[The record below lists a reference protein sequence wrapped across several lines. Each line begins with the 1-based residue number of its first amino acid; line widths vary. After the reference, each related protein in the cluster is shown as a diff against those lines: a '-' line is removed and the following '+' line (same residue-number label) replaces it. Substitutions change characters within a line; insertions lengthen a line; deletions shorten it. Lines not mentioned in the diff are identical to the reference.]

1 MLTIPNPQIRA
12 SNNGGFFCIFTFMK
26 IQVSKNYET
35 LKDNYL
41 NNRGIIL
48 EGGSRSGKTYSI
60 IQFLTTH
67 LLANTGLTIT
77 IGRETLTDIK
87 DTILPDLF
95 QIFGEFG
102 LEKGVHYT
110 WNKSEKHINLN
121 GNLIRYIGV
130 NDNPN
135 KTHGLRQDIFWLN
148 EIMPID
154 KFTFDQLEQ
163 RTTDFWILDY
173 NPSSTIHWAYDVAD
187 KREDVLL
194 FKSTVLDNPFV
205 PPEVR
210 KKILGYEPT
219 ERNQLLG
226 TADEF
231 LWKVYGQGERADA
244 ENKIFRNYE
253 LFDIEPIE
261 YDYKFYGLDFGY
273 ANDPNGCVQTIIN
286 GNNIYITEILYEK
299 GLLNGEIAEVL
310 RPFAKDE
317 LVFCDSAEPKS
328 IADLR
333 LNHQIQAVPAKKGAG
348 TIIEGIKRIK
358 SFKIHLNKKSLNL
371 QNEFQN
377 YSYIEKAGKTIPE
390 DKNNHLIDALRYSL
404 AHYR

>member
-1 MLTIPNPQIRA
+1 MN
-12 SNNGGFFCIFTFMK
+12 
-26 IQVSKNYET
+26 IQVSKNFDILQT
-35 LKDNYL
+35 NCSDK
-41 NNRGIIL
+41 RGVIL
-48 EGGSRSGKTYSI
+48 EGGSRSGKTYAI
-60 IQFLTTH
+60 IQFLTIY
-67 LLANTGLTIT
+67 LLENQGVTIT

-87 DTILPDLF
+87 DTILPDMFEIF
-95 QIFGEFG
+95 QT
-102 LEKGVHYT
+102 LGVLSRPDYK
-110 WNKSEKHINLN
+110 WNKSEKHISFN

-135 KTHGLRQDIFWLN
+135 KTHGLKQNIFWLN

-205 PPEVR
+205 PEEVK

-219 ERNQLLG
+219 ERNKILG

-244 ENKIFRNYE
+244 ENKIFTNYD
-253 LFDIEPIE
+253 LFEVAPRE

-273 ANDPNGCVQTIIN
+273 ANDPNGMVETIIS

-299 GLLNGEIAEVL
+299 GLLNGDIAEIIKPIVQG
-310 RPFAKDE
+310 E

-333 LNHQIQAVPAKKGAG
+333 LNYDIMSVPAKKGAG

-371 QNEFQN
+371 QSEFQN
-377 YSYIEKAGKTIPE
+377 YSYIEKAGKLVPQ
-390 DKNNHLIDALRYSL
+390 DKFNHLIDALRYSL

>member
-1 MLTIPNPQIRA
+1 MN
-12 SNNGGFFCIFTFMK
+12 
-26 IQVSKNYET
+26 IQVSKNFDILQT
-35 LKDNYL
+35 NYSDK
-41 NNRGIIL
+41 RGVIL
-48 EGGSRSGKTYSI
+48 EGGSRSGKTYAI
-60 IQFLTTH
+60 IQFLTIY
-67 LLANTGLTIT
+67 LLENQGVTIT

-87 DTILPDLF
+87 DTILPDMFEIF
-95 QIFGEFG
+95 QT
-102 LEKGVHYT
+102 LGVLSRPDYK
-110 WNKSEKHINLN
+110 WNKSEKHISFN

-135 KTHGLRQDIFWLN
+135 KTHGLKQNIFWLN

-187 KREDVLL
+187 KRDDVLL

-205 PPEVR
+205 PEEVK

-219 ERNQLLG
+219 ERNKILG

-244 ENKIFRNYE
+244 ENKIFTNYD
-253 LFDIEPIE
+253 LFDVTPRE

-273 ANDPNGCVQTIIN
+273 ANDPNGMVETIIS

-299 GLLNGEIAEVL
+299 GLLNGDIAEIIKPIVQG
-310 RPFAKDE
+310 E

-333 LNHQIQAVPAKKGAG
+333 LNYDIMSVPAKKGAG

-371 QNEFQN
+371 QSEFQN
-377 YSYIEKAGKTIPE
+377 YSYIEKAGKLVPQ
-390 DKNNHLIDALRYSL
+390 DKFNHLIDALRYSL

>member
-1 MLTIPNPQIRA
+1 MNIE
-12 SNNGGFFCIFTFMK
+12 
-26 IQVSKNYET
+26 VSKNFDI
-35 LKDNYL
+35 LQSNYSD
-41 NNRGIIL
+41 NRGIIL
-48 EGGSRSGKTYSI
+48 EGGSRSGKTYAI
-60 IQFLTTH
+60 IQFLTLY
-67 LLANTGLTIT
+67 LLQNQGVTIT

-87 DTILPDLF
+87 DTILPDMFEIF
-95 QIFGEFG
+95 QT
-102 LEKGVHYT
+102 LGVLSRPDYK
-110 WNKSEKHINLN
+110 WNKSEKHISFN

-135 KTHGLRQDIFWLN
+135 KTHGLKQNIFWLN

-163 RTTDFWILDY
+163 RTNDFWILDY

-205 PPEVR
+205 PSEVK

-244 ENKIFRNYE
+244 ENKIFRNYD
-253 LFDIEPIE
+253 LFDVAPRE

-273 ANDPNGCVQTIIN
+273 ANDPNGMVETIIS

-299 GLLNGEIAEVL
+299 GLLNGDIAEIIKPIVQG
-310 RPFAKDE
+310 E

-333 LNHQIQAVPAKKGAG
+333 LNYDIMSVPAKKGAG

-371 QNEFQN
+371 QSEFQN
-377 YSYIEKAGKTIPE
+377 YSYIEKAGKLVPQ
-390 DKNNHLIDALRYSL
+390 DKWNHLIDALRYSL

>member
-1 MLTIPNPQIRA
+1 MN
-12 SNNGGFFCIFTFMK
+12 
-26 IQVSKNYET
+26 IQVSKNFDILQT
-35 LKDNYL
+35 NCSDK
-41 NNRGIIL
+41 RGVIL
-48 EGGSRSGKTYSI
+48 EGGSRSGKTYAI
-60 IQFLTTH
+60 IQFLTLY
-67 LLANTGLTIT
+67 LLQNQGVTIT

-87 DTILPDLF
+87 DTILPDMFEIF
-95 QIFGEFG
+95 QT
-102 LEKGVHYT
+102 LGVLSRPDYK
-110 WNKSEKHINLN
+110 WNKSEKHISFN

-135 KTHGLRQDIFWLN
+135 KTHGLKQNIFWLN

-173 NPSSTIHWAYDVAD
+173 NPSSTIHWAYNVAD
-187 KREDVLL
+187 KRDDVLL

-205 PPEVR
+205 PEEVK

-219 ERNQLLG
+219 ERNKILG

-244 ENKIFRNYE
+244 ENKIFTNYD
-253 LFDIEPIE
+253 LFDVTPRE

-273 ANDPNGCVQTIIN
+273 ANDPNGMVETIIS

-299 GLLNGEIAEVL
+299 GLLNGDIAEIIKPIVQG
-310 RPFAKDE
+310 D

-328 IADLR
+328 IQDLR
-333 LNHQIQAVPAKKGAG
+333 LNYDIMSVPAKKGAG

-371 QNEFQN
+371 QSEFQN
-377 YSYIEKAGKTIPE
+377 YSFIEKAGKLVPQ
-390 DKNNHLIDALRYSL
+390 DKFNHLIDALRYSL

>member
-1 MLTIPNPQIRA
+1 MNIE
-12 SNNGGFFCIFTFMK
+12 
-26 IQVSKNYET
+26 VSKNFDI
-35 LKDNYL
+35 LQSNYSDK
-41 NNRGIIL
+41 RGIIL
-48 EGGSRSGKTYSI
+48 EGGSRSGKTYAI
-60 IQFLTTH
+60 IQFLTIY
-67 LLANTGLTIT
+67 LLQNQGVTIT

-87 DTILPDLF
+87 DTILPDMFEIF
-95 QIFGEFG
+95 QT
-102 LEKGVHYT
+102 LGVLSRPDYK
-110 WNKSEKHINLN
+110 WNKSEKHISFN

-135 KTHGLRQDIFWLN
+135 KTHGLKQNIFWLN

-173 NPSSTIHWAYDVAD
+173 NPSSTVHWAYDVAD

-205 PPEVR
+205 PAEVK
-210 KKILGYEPT
+210 KKILSYEPT

-244 ENKIFRNYE
+244 ENKIFRNYD
-253 LFDIEPIE
+253 LFDVVPRE

-273 ANDPNGCVQTIIN
+273 ANDPNGMVETIIS

-299 GLLNGEIAEVL
+299 GLLNGDIAEIIKPIVQG
-310 RPFAKDE
+310 E

-333 LNHQIQAVPAKKGAG
+333 LNYDIMSVPAKKGAG

-358 SFKIHLNKKSLNL
+358 SFKIHLNKNSVNL
-371 QNEFQN
+371 QSEFQN
-377 YSYIEKAGKTIPE
+377 YSYIEKAGKLVPQ
-390 DKNNHLIDALRYSL
+390 DKWNHLIDALRYSL

>member
-1 MLTIPNPQIRA
+1 MNVE
-12 SNNGGFFCIFTFMK
+12 
-26 IQVSKNYET
+26 VSKNFDI
-35 LKDNYL
+35 LQSNYSV
-41 NNRGIIL
+41 NRGIIL
-48 EGGSRSGKTYSI
+48 EGGSRSGKTYAI
-60 IQFLTTH
+60 IQFLTLY
-67 LLANTGLTIT
+67 LLQNQGVTIT

-87 DTILPDLF
+87 DTILPDMFEIF
-95 QIFGEFG
+95 QT
-102 LEKGVHYT
+102 LGVLSRPDYK
-110 WNKSEKHINLN
+110 WNKSEKHISFN

-135 KTHGLRQDIFWLN
+135 KTHGLKQNIFWLN

-163 RTTDFWILDY
+163 RTNDFWILDY
-173 NPSSTIHWAYDVAD
+173 NPSSTVHWAYDVAD

-205 PPEVR
+205 PAEVK

-219 ERNQLLG
+219 ERNQILG

-244 ENKIFRNYE
+244 ENKIFRNYD
-253 LFDIEPIE
+253 LFDVAPRE

-273 ANDPNGCVQTIIN
+273 ANDPNGMVETIIS

-299 GLLNGEIAEVL
+299 GLLNGDIAEIIKPIVQ
-310 RPFAKDE
+310 DE

-333 LNHQIQAVPAKKGAG
+333 LNYDIMSVPAKKGAG

-371 QNEFQN
+371 QSEFQN
-377 YSYIEKAGKTIPE
+377 YSYIEKAGKLVPQ
-390 DKNNHLIDALRYSL
+390 DKWNHLIDALRYSL

>member
-1 MLTIPNPQIRA
+1 MN
-12 SNNGGFFCIFTFMK
+12 
-26 IQVSKNYET
+26 IQVSKNFDILQT
-35 LKDNYL
+35 NYSDK
-41 NNRGIIL
+41 RGVIL
-48 EGGSRSGKTYSI
+48 EGGSRSGKTYAI
-60 IQFLTTH
+60 IQFLTIY
-67 LLANTGLTIT
+67 LLENQGVTIT

-87 DTILPDLF
+87 DTILPDMFEIF
-95 QIFGEFG
+95 QT
-102 LEKGVHYT
+102 LGVLSRPDYK
-110 WNKSEKHINLN
+110 WNKSEKHISFN

-135 KTHGLRQDIFWLN
+135 KTHGLKQNIFWLN

-205 PPEVR
+205 PEEVK

-219 ERNQLLG
+219 ERNKILG

-244 ENKIFRNYE
+244 ENKIFTNYD
-253 LFDIEPIE
+253 LFEVAPRE

-273 ANDPNGCVQTIIN
+273 ANDPNGMVETIIS

-299 GLLNGEIAEVL
+299 GLLNGDIAEIIKPIVQG
-310 RPFAKDE
+310 E

-333 LNHQIQAVPAKKGAG
+333 LNYDIMSVPAKKGAG

-371 QNEFQN
+371 QSEFQN
-377 YSYIEKAGKTIPE
+377 YSYIEKAGKLVPQ
-390 DKNNHLIDALRYSL
+390 DKFNHLIDALRYSL

>member
-1 MLTIPNPQIRA
+1 MEV
-12 SNNGGFFCIFTFMK
+12 K
-26 IQVSKNYET
+26 VSENFDVLQTNHLDK
-35 LKDNYL
+35 
-41 NNRGIIL
+41 RGLIL
-48 EGGSRSGKTYSI
+48 EGGSRSGKTYAI
-60 IQFLTTH
+60 IQFLSIY
-67 LLANTGLTIT
+67 LLQNTGITIT

-87 DTILPDLF
+87 DTILPDMF
-95 QIFGEFG
+95 EIFHTLGISSRDD
-102 LEKGVHYT
+102 YT
-110 WNKSEKHINLN
+110 WNKSEKHIKFN

-135 KTHGLRQDIFWLN
+135 KTHGLKQNIFWLN

-154 KFTFDQLEQ
+154 QFTFDQLEQ

-187 KREDVLL
+187 KRDDVIL

-205 PPEVR
+205 PTEVKR
-210 KKILGYEPT
+210 KILGYEPT
-219 ERNQLLG
+219 ERNKLLG

-231 LWKVYGQGERADA
+231 MWKVYGQGERADA
-244 ENKIFRNYE
+244 ENKIFKNYE
-253 LFDIEPIE
+253 YFDIAPTE

-273 ANDPNGCVQTIIN
+273 ANDPNGAVETIID

-299 GLLNGEIAEVL
+299 GLLNKEIAEVIK
-310 RPFAKDE
+310 PIVQDE

-333 LNHQIQAVPAKKGAG
+333 LNYDVMSVPAKKGAG

-358 SFKIHLNKKSLNL
+358 SFKIHLNKKSVNL
-371 QNEFQN
+371 HNEFQN
-377 YSYIEKAGKTIPE
+377 YSYIEKAGKLIPQ

>member
-1 MLTIPNPQIRA
+1 MNIE
-12 SNNGGFFCIFTFMK
+12 
-26 IQVSKNYET
+26 VSKNFDI
-35 LKDNYL
+35 LQSNYSD
-41 NNRGIIL
+41 NRGIIL
-48 EGGSRSGKTYSI
+48 EGGSRSGKTYAI
-60 IQFLTTH
+60 IQFLTLY
-67 LLANTGLTIT
+67 LLQNQGVTIT

-87 DTILPDLF
+87 DTILPDMFEIF
-95 QIFGEFG
+95 QT
-102 LEKGVHYT
+102 LGVLSRPDYK
-110 WNKSEKHINLN
+110 WNKSEKHISFN

-135 KTHGLRQDIFWLN
+135 KTHGLKQNIFWLN

-163 RTTDFWILDY
+163 RTNDFWILDY

-205 PPEVR
+205 PSEVK

-244 ENKIFRNYE
+244 ENKIFRNYD
-253 LFDIEPIE
+253 LFDVAPRE

-273 ANDPNGCVQTIIN
+273 ANDPNGMVETIIS

-299 GLLNGEIAEVL
+299 GLLNGDIAEIIKPIVQ
-310 RPFAKDE
+310 DE

-333 LNHQIQAVPAKKGAG
+333 LNYDIMSVPAKKGAG

-371 QNEFQN
+371 QSEFQN
-377 YSYIEKAGKTIPE
+377 YSYIEKAGKLVPQ
-390 DKNNHLIDALRYSL
+390 DKWNHLIDALRYSL